1 MFYSSFCE
9 KATCL
14 SQWSSPDSSTVP
26 RYILVREN
34 MPVRRLGVDSTRRK
48 CEGLWNRVSKSW
60 QNSRKLGNRAN
71 LTFFSNMNEFLDE
84 SGTMQ
89 ALENSWKDSCDEL
102 DV

>member
-1 MFYSSFCE
+1 
-9 KATCL
+9 
-14 SQWSSPDSSTVP
+14 
-26 RYILVREN
+26 
-34 MPVRRLGVDSTRRK
+34 MPVRGLGVDSTRQK
-48 CEGLWNRVSKSW
+48 YEGLWNRVSKSLK
-60 QNSRKLGNRAN
+60 NSRKLGNRAK

>member
-1 MFYSSFCE
+1 MNH
-9 KATCL
+9 L
-14 SQWSSPDSSTVP
+14 SLDSSTVP
-26 RYILVREN
+26 GYILVREN
-34 MPVRRLGVDSTRRK
+34 MPVRGLGVDSTRRK

-60 QNSRKLGNRAN
+60 QNSRKLGNRAK